1 MRTPDHWR
9 NLWRTTTFRLTL
21 LYGAVFAFGVVALV
35 GVVYGRTAHYL
46 QRRADLVV
54 EVEAQQL
61 GKVSAQELPR
71 RIADEEARDV
81 RHLYV
86 YGLFSRDGEWV
97 TGKGRRLPPNLKIG
111 GPPGPLLRKYGYQ
124 AGWRGAVVRL
134 PWGELLLVG
143 RDVSPLDE
151 IGDILVQ
158 TLVVSGVTILVAGL
172 ALGAALSLSPLRR
185 IREIQAASRRI
196 MGGDLAAR
204 LPSSGRGDEL
214 DALAEIV
221 NAAMAEI
228 ERLVD
233 EIRSVGDA
241 VAHDM
246 RTPLTRLRAR
256 LYRLH
261 ETTQLSGADPDAA
274 KALAEALGE
283 TDALLARFRALLRLS
298 ELEARARRSGFEPLA
313 LETVARDVAALYEPA
328 AEEAGVDLEVE
339 THSTPEVMGD
349 PGLLFEAI
357 GNLVDNAIKF
367 TPAGGRALIRVGV
380 GPQGPRVD
388 VIDNG
393 PGVPAEERGAVLQRF
408 YRSARDRQRPGSGLG
423 LSLVAAIARLH
434 GFDFE
439 LADARPGL
447 RATLS
452 CRPAPDREA

>member
-1 MRTPDHWR
+1 VRTPD
-9 NLWRTTTFRLTL
+9 LWRTTTFRLTL
-21 LYGAVFAFGVVALV
+21 LYGAVFAFGVVALM
-35 GVVYGRTAHYL
+35 GVVYWRTADYL
-46 QRRADLVV
+46 ARESDWVV

-61 GKVSAQELPR
+61 IKASAQALPQ
-71 RIADEEARDV
+71 RIADLEAHDV
-81 RHLYV
+81 RRVYV
-86 YGLFSRDGEWV
+86 YGLFSRDGEWII
-97 TGKGRRLPPNLKIG
+97 GNARRLPPNLKIDG
-111 GPPGPLLRKYGYQ
+111 APGPLPTQYGYQ
-124 AGWRGAVVRL
+124 AGSRGVVVRL
-134 PWGELLLVG
+134 PWGERLLVG
-143 RDVSPLDE
+143 RDVTPLALIRGIIVE
-151 IGDILVQ
+151 

-172 ALGAALSLSPLRR
+172 AFGAALSLRPLRR
-185 IREIQAASRRI
+185 VREIQAASRRI
-196 MGGDLAAR
+196 MAGDLAAR
-204 LPSSGRGDEL
+204 LPSAGSGDEL

-221 NAAMAEI
+221 NAAMADI

-261 ETTQLSGADPDAA
+261 ETTADPDAA

-313 LETVARDVAALYEPA
+313 LETVVQDVAALYEPV
-328 AEEAGVDLEVE
+328 AEEAGVDLQVE
-339 THSTPEVMGD
+339 THAMPEVLGD

-367 TPAGGRALIRVGV
+367 TPAGGRAVIRAGV

-388 VIDNG
+388 VVDTG
-393 PGVPAEERGAVLQRF
+393 PGVPPEEREAVLQRF
-408 YRSARDRQRPGSGLG
+408 YRSVRDRQRPGSGLG

-434 GFDFE
+434 DFPFE

-447 RATLS
+447 RATLY

>member
-1 MRTPDHWR
+1 VRTPD
-9 NLWRTTTFRLTL
+9 LWRTTTFRLTL
-21 LYGAVFAFGVVALV
+21 LYGAVFVFGVMALM
-35 GVVYGRTAHYL
+35 GVVYWRTADYL
-46 QRRADLVV
+46 NRQADLIV
-54 EVEAQQL
+54 ETEAQAL
-61 GKVSAQELPR
+61 RKVDAQALPGRIAQEQ
-71 RIADEEARDV
+71 ARDV

-86 YGLFSRDGEWV
+86 YGLFSREGELV
-97 TGKGRRLPPNLKIG
+97 AGNARRLPADLKVD
-111 GPPGPLLRKYGYQ
+111 GPPAALPPGEGYGKD
-124 AGWRGAVVRL
+124 ARAVVVRL

-143 RDVSPLDE
+143 RDVTQLAQ
-151 IGDILVQ
+151 IADILVQ
-158 TLVVSGVTILVAGL
+158 TLLVSGVAILLAGL
-172 ALGAALSLSPLRR
+172 ASGAALSLHPLRR
-185 IREIQAASRRI
+185 IRAIQAVSRRI
-196 MGGDLAAR
+196 MAGDLAAR
-204 LPSSGRGDEL
+204 LPSSGSGDEL

-221 NAAMAEI
+221 NAAMADI

-261 ETTQLSGADPDAA
+261 ETTADPEAA

-298 ELEARARRSGFEPLA
+298 ELEAGARRSGFEPLA
-313 LETVARDVAALYEPA
+313 LATVAQDVAALYEPA
-328 AEEAGVDLEVE
+328 AEEAGVGLQLE
-339 THSTPEVMGD
+339 THPTPEVLGD

-367 TPAGGRALIRVGV
+367 TPAGGRALIRIGV

-388 VIDNG
+388 VVDNG
-393 PGVPAEERGAVLQRF
+393 PGVAPEEREAVLQRF

-447 RATLS
+447 RATLY
-452 CRPAPDREA
+452 CRPAPEREV

>member
-1 MRTPDHWR
+1 VRTAD
-9 NLWRTTTFRLTL
+9 LWRTTTFRLTL

-35 GVVYGRTAHYL
+35 GVVYWRTADFL
-46 QRRADLVV
+46 NRQADLIVQT
-54 EVEAQQL
+54 EAQAL
-61 GKVSAQELPR
+61 RKVDAQALPG
-71 RIADEEARDV
+71 RIALEEARDV
-81 RHLYV
+81 RHLSV
-86 YGLFSRDGEWV
+86 YGLFSRDGERV
-97 TGKGRRLPPNLKIG
+97 AGNAQGLPPNLKVD
-111 GPPGPLLRKYGYQ
+111 GPPGPLPPVEGYGKD
-124 AGWRGAVVRL
+124 ARAVVVRL

-143 RDVSPLDE
+143 RDVTQLAQ
-151 IGDILVQ
+151 IAQILVQ
-158 TLVVSGVTILVAGL
+158 TLVVSGVTILVTGL
-172 ALGAALSLSPLRR
+172 ALGGALSLDPLRR
-185 IREIQAASRRI
+185 IREIQAASGRI
-196 MGGDLAAR
+196 MGGDLAVR
-204 LPSSGRGDEL
+204 LPSSGSGDEL

-261 ETTQLSGADPDAA
+261 ETTADPDVAA
-274 KALAEALGE
+274 ALAEALGE
-283 TDALLARFRALLRLS
+283 TDAVLARFRALLRLS

-313 LETVARDVAALYEPA
+313 LETVVQGVADLYEPA
-328 AEEAGVDLEVE
+328 AEEAGVDLQVQ
-339 THSTPEVMGD
+339 TYPMPEVLGD

-367 TPAGGRALIRVGV
+367 TPAGGRVLIRAGV
-380 GPQGPRVD
+380 GSQGPRVD
-388 VIDNG
+388 VMDNG
-393 PGVPAEERGAVLQRF
+393 PGVPPAEREAVLQRF

-434 GFDFE
+434 GFAFQ

-447 RATLS
+447 RATLY

>member
-1 MRTPDHWR
+1 VRSPD
-9 NLWRTTTFRLTL
+9 LWRTTTFRLTL

-35 GVVYGRTAHYL
+35 GVVYWRTADFL
-46 QRRADLVV
+46 NRQADLIVQT
-54 EVEAQQL
+54 EAQAL
-61 GKVSAQELPR
+61 RKVDAQALPG
-71 RIADEEARDV
+71 RIALEEARDV
-81 RHLYV
+81 RHLSV
-86 YGLFSRDGEWV
+86 YGLFSRDGERV
-97 TGKGRRLPPNLKIG
+97 AGNARGLPPNLKMD
-111 GPPGPLLRKYGYQ
+111 GPPGPLPPGVGYGKD
-124 AGWRGAVVRL
+124 ARAVVVRL

-143 RDVSPLDE
+143 RDVTQLAQ
-151 IGDILVQ
+151 IAQILVQ
-158 TLVVSGVTILVAGL
+158 TLVVSGVTILVTGL
-172 ALGAALSLSPLRR
+172 ALGGALSLDPLRR
-185 IREIQAASRRI
+185 IHAIQAASGRI
-196 MGGDLAAR
+196 MGGDLAVR
-204 LPSSGRGDEL
+204 LPSSGSGDEL

-221 NAAMAEI
+221 NGAMAEI

-261 ETTQLSGADPDAA
+261 ETTADPAA
-274 KALAEALGE
+274 AAALAEALGE

-298 ELEARARRSGFEPLA
+298 ELEAQARRSGFEPLA
-313 LETVARDVAALYEPA
+313 LETVVQGVADLYEPA
-328 AEEAGVDLEVE
+328 AEEAGVDLQVQ
-339 THSTPEVMGD
+339 TYPMPEVLGD

-367 TPAGGRALIRVGV
+367 TPAGGRVLIRAGV
-380 GPQGPRVD
+380 GSQGPRVD
-388 VIDNG
+388 VMDNG
-393 PGVPAEERGAVLQRF
+393 PGVLPAEREAVMQRF

-434 GFDFE
+434 GFAFQ

-447 RATLS
+447 RATLY